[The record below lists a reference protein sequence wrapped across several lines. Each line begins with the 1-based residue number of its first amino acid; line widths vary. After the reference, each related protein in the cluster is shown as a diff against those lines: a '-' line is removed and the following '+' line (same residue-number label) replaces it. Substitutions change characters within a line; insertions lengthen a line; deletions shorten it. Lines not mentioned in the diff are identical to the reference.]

1 MLLVRKSKTDQ
12 AGAGQFVFLHAASQR
27 ALCPV
32 RSLNALAMLTPVLT
46 GPIFTGQLGG
56 IAVSKVTMLSRLH
69 RLLTDLS
76 RPTQLYGLHSLRSG
90 GATAA
95 AQGLVPERMIK
106 AHGRWISDT
115 VRIYTSALPSGMW
128 EVTRA
133 MGT

>member
-1 MLLVRKSKTDQ
+1 
-12 AGAGQFVFLHAASQR
+12 
-27 ALCPV
+27 
-32 RSLNALAMLTPVLT
+32 
-46 GPIFTGQLGG
+46 
-56 IAVSKVTMLSRLH
+56 MLSRLH
-69 RLLTDLS
+69 RLLTNLG
-76 RPTQLYGLHSLRSG
+76 RPTQLSGLHSLRSG

-115 VRIYTSALPSGMW
+115 VRIYTCALPSGMW